1 MHYMKLMYVGL
12 TVDSQ
17 YPINN
22 SNNMEED
29 KMNIIE
35 AMEYVKEGKEIRLYD
50 KIIKLNSNGNLVRTY
65 YRDYKVK
72 AEEIY
77 TPSIEDMLSDD
88 WELGITE
95 LPNGSVVRIHET
107 DLVVHTGYRGR
118 KYLIDPYNHTI
129 VFEYENEGLMLIDI
143 DRRGG
148 ALVWR

>member
-1 MHYMKLMYVGL
+1 
-12 TVDSQ
+12 
-17 YPINN
+17 
-22 SNNMEED
+22 
-29 KMNIIE
+29 MNIIE
-35 AMEYVKEGKEIRLYD
+35 AMEYVKKGKEIRLYD
-50 KIIKLNSNGNLVRTY
+50 KIIKLNNNGKLVRTY

-118 KYLIDPYNHTI
+118 KYLIDTYNHII

-148 ALVWR
+148 KLVLC

>member
-1 MHYMKLMYVGL
+1 
-12 TVDSQ
+12 
-17 YPINN
+17 
-22 SNNMEED
+22 
-29 KMNIIE
+29 MNIIE

-50 KIIKLNSNGNLVRTY
+50 KIIKLNNNGKLVRTY

-95 LPNGSVVRIHET
+95 LPNGSVVRIHEI

-118 KYLIDPYNHTI
+118 RYLIDTYNHTI
-129 VFEYENEGLMLIDI
+129 VFEYENEDLMLIDI

-148 ALVWR
+148 ALVWC